1 MTASSEF
8 CFLSATELARRIRVR
23 DVSAQEVVS
32 THLTQIERINPQV
45 NAIVTLVAEQAMMQA
60 KQADERQARGE
71 SLGALHGLPVVHKD
85 LVETKGIRTTFGSP
99 IFKDFVPNR
108 SALIVERLQQA
119 GAITLGKSNTPEF
132 GAGSQTFNEVF
143 GETLNPFGLPDRR
156 LTCGGSSGGAAVAL
170 ACGMVPLA
178 DGSDLGGS
186 LRNPASFC
194 NVVGLRPSSGR
205 VPNWPALAAWFP
217 FSVVGP
223 MARNVSDIALM
234 MSAIAGPDARS
245 PISLPEPGA
254 LFSQPLA
261 RDFKNVRIAWS
272 PDLNGA
278 YHIDPAVTNVLKK
291 QLSTFETLGCVIEE
305 TAPDLNGAEEVFRT
319 WRAWAMHMNFADLY
333 KTHRHQMKDTVVWNI
348 EAGAKLTGAD
358 LARAEKLRTELY
370 HRVYAFMNDYEFLIM
385 PVVQVLP
392 FDVSKRWV
400 DEINGVTL
408 PTYLDWM
415 KSCYLISATG
425 LPCISVPA
433 GFSGDGLPVG
443 LQIVGRQ
450 QADFSVLQMA
460 YAFEQATQFG
470 MRRPAII

>member
-1 MTASSEF
+1 M
-8 CFLSATELARRIRVR
+8 IK
-23 DVSAQEVVS
+23 
-32 THLTQIERINPQV
+32 
-45 NAIVTLVAEQAMMQA
+45 A

-71 SLGALHGLPVVHKD
+71 VIGALYGLPLVHKD
-85 LVETKGIRTTFGSP
+85 LAETKGIRTTFGSP

-108 SALIVERLQQA
+108 SALIVERMQQA

-132 GAGSQTFNEVF
+132 GAGSQTYNEVF
-143 GETLNPFGLPDRR
+143 GETVNPFGLPGRR

-194 NVVGLRPSSGR
+194 NVVGLRPSPGR

-217 FSVVGP
+217 FAVVGP
-223 MARNVSDIALM
+223 MARSVPDIALM

-254 LFSQPLA
+254 IFSQPLG
-261 RDFKNVRIAWS
+261 RDFKNVKIAWS

-278 YHIDPAVTNVLKK
+278 YHIDPVVTDVLKT
-291 QLSTFETLGCVIEE
+291 QLKTFTNLGCVIEE
-305 TAPDLNGAEEVFRT
+305 TAPDLNGADEVFRT

-348 EAGAKLTGAD
+348 EEGVKLTGAD

-370 HRVYAFMNDYEFLIM
+370 HRVCGFMSDYEFLLM
-385 PVVQVLP
+385 PVVQVPP
-392 FDVSKRWV
+392 FDVSKRWM
-400 DEINGVTL
+400 DEINGVKL

-433 GFSGDGLPVG
+433 GFTDDGLPIG
-443 LQIVGRQ
+443 LQIVGRH

-460 YAFEQATQFG
+460 YAFEQATQFAT
-470 MRRPAII
+470 RRPAII